1 MSFYNNADWVQ
12 SFTITAGGSPV
23 DLTGKTLRM
32 SWRAEAKA
40 ASALL
45 TASTTDGTITITDG
59 PAGKF
64 LLSVPYAQ
72 TAGVPAGNHYW
83 DLLDILSP
91 TSRTRL
97 AGGRFL
103 VREGITE

>member
-1 MSFYNNADWVQ
+1 MSFYNNADWNQ
-12 SFTITAGGSPV
+12 AFTVTSGGSPV
-23 DLTGKTLRM
+23 NLTGKTLRM
-32 SWRAEAKA
+32 AVR
-40 ASALL
+40 ASASGPDLL
-45 TASTTDGTITITDG
+45 VATTLDGTLTVTDG

-64 LLSVPYAQ
+64 SMAVPYAD

-97 AGGRFL
+97 AGGRIL